1 MITIKV
7 GPKQDPKR
15 AMQKLKNRV
24 IAEELFIELKKRR
37 HYLKPSARKKLKREN
52 AAKQRKK
59 DFNKAVRKAEA
70 QELED
75 YYS

>member
-1 MITIKV
+1 MITIKI

-37 HYLKPSARKKLKREN
+37 HYLKPSARKKLKRED

-70 QELED
+70 QMDEEF
-75 YYS
+75 YS

>member
-1 MITIKV
+1 MITIKI
-7 GPKQDPKR
+7 GPKQDAKR

-24 IAEELFIELKKRR
+24 IAEELFVELKKRR
-37 HYLKPSARKKLKREN
+37 HYLKPSARKKLKREE

-59 DFNKAVRKAEA
+59 DFNSAVRKAEA
-70 QELED
+70 QEQED

>member
-1 MITIKV
+1 MITIKI

-15 AMQKLKNRV
+15 AIQKLKNRV
-24 IAEELFIELKKRR
+24 ITEELFIELKKRR
-37 HYLKPSARKKLKREN
+37 HYLKPSARRKLKRED

-70 QELED
+70 QEYED
-75 YYS
+75 YYT

>member
-7 GPKQDPKR
+7 GPRQDAKR

-37 HYLKPSARKKLKREN
+37 HYLKPSARKKLKRED

-70 QELED
+70 QMNED
-75 YYS
+75 FY

>member
-7 GPKQDPKR
+7 GPKQDAKR

-24 IAEELFIELKKRR
+24 IAEELFIELKRRR
-37 HYLKPSARKKLKREN
+37 HYLKPSARKKLKRED

-59 DFNKAVRKAEA
+59 DFNKAVRKAE
-70 QELED
+70 QQMNED
-75 YYS
+75 FY

>member
-1 MITIKV
+1 MITIKI

-59 DFNKAVRKAEA
+59 DFNKAVRKAES
-70 QELED
+70 QMNED
-75 YYS
+75 FY